1 MAARALSKVVAQ
13 EATEGAVLKVGSK
26 VTGIDDEEES
36 SGGGSFANSL
46 IDGMAEGVVL
56 AAAWFTVRMI
66 CQVSYKAIKSY
77 REGKHEGN
85 PNNPQL
91 TGKEEGQAPFVS
103 AYGGPVAKEASYGGG
118 GGGGAHSVHAVP
130 AYGGAPSS
138 VHANPAYGGGPS
150 SFHSNPGYG
159 GAPSSV
165 HANPA
170 YGAGASSFH
179 SNPAYGSRADVVA
192 VPTYR
197 SGNDAA
203 VPVAVATA
211 PPEVCGEG
219 PLPWDPAGCSTAS
232 MHGHSAEALRQQ
244 DDRLWIEEL
253 RRASDVSSRD
263 NLRLLDEI
271 KVVGD
276 KIDNLP
282 LEALYDKLR
291 HSMKLLLEYQ
301 QNPRFRTAYD
311 TLQQAEAAAR
321 EVYTNEKSL
330 VMNLSALR
338 IRIVITYLHCPKHSQ
353 GLEPSMDDKALDK
366 EQCQLYITN
375 ALKQVTLETLCRS
388 YLSSR
393 DSEDSKLRERVAKDA
408 VVAFDIILEVLA
420 SVYMLEPFTPS
431 EGPLPKDVPDIVIHA
446 LSAYCQSGMGKSALY
461 ADLARSLKAWQDT
474 PERQD
479 KQALHALYS
488 STNGPKWACN
498 EGWDTLLE
506 TPLSCLY
513 GVTTDGGRVTKICLG
528 ANGLDGRLP
537 PELGKLLFLQ
547 ELSLPGNKL
556 FGEIPKLLWELPS
569 LRVVALQKNKFSGEI
584 GQALW
589 CMHVSLPT
597 IPPANFEP
605 ALPVPVSMES
615 AAGGAPQPPPRRRR
629 CLAGKVEACH
639 PARMELYNGEWFTCS
654 WKICNSG
661 GLVFP
666 GHTRLSR
673 SSDEY
678 SGIGGAEFV
687 MVNPL
692 RPGEE
697 QVVSVMQQAPD
708 HEAWCK
714 DEWALVGEGLDFWDE
729 NDAKAQ
735 TPTITVIMRGSG
747 AEKSADMNANLPTL
761 ANTVFVAVRRRHR
774 SSNYSS
780 GSSHRYSVSLDPPPP
795 PYSVS

>member
-13 EATEGAVLKVGSK
+13 EATEGAVLKVGSS

-36 SGGGSFANSL
+36 SGGGSFANNL

-77 REGKHEGN
+77 REGKREGN

-91 TGKEEGQAPFVS
+91 TGKEEEQAF
-103 AYGGPVAKEASYGGG
+103 
-118 GGGGAHSVHAVP
+118 
-130 AYGGAPSS
+130 
-138 VHANPAYGGGPS
+138 
-150 SFHSNPGYG
+150 F
-159 GAPSSV
+159 
-165 HANPA
+165 
-170 YGAGASSFH
+170 
-179 SNPAYGSRADVVA
+179 
-192 VPTYR
+192 
-197 SGNDAA
+197 
-203 VPVAVATA
+203 
-211 PPEVCGEG
+211 EVCGEG
-219 PLPWDPAGCSTAS
+219 PLPWDPAGCSTAG

-301 QNPRFRTAYD
+301 QNPRFRTAYE

-353 GLEPSMDDKALDK
+353 GQETSMNDKALDK

-375 ALKQVTLETLCRS
+375 ALKQGTLETLCRS
-388 YLSSR
+388 FLSSR

-431 EGPLPKDVPDIVIHA
+431 QGPLPKDVPDIVIHA

-479 KQALHALYS
+479 KQALQALYS

-513 GVTTDGGRVTKICLG
+513 GVTTEGGMVTKICLG
-528 ANGLDGRLP
+528 ANDLDGRLP
-537 PELGKLLFLQ
+537 PELGKLRFLQ

-556 FGEIPKLLWELPS
+556 FGRIPKSLWELPS
-569 LRVVALQKNKFSGEI
+569 LRVVALHKNKFS
-584 GQALW
+584 A
-589 CMHVSLPT
+589 T
-597 IPPANFEP
+597 PPANFAP
-605 ALPVPVSMES
+605 ALPVPLSMEG
-615 AAGGAPQPPPRRRR
+615 AAGGAPKPPPRRRR

-639 PARMELYNGEWFTCS
+639 PGRIELYDGEWFTCS

-666 GHTRLSR
+666 RHTRLSR

-697 QVVSVMQQAPD
+697 QVVSVMQQAPN

-729 NDAKAQ
+729 DDAKAQ

-761 ANTVFVAVRRRHR
+761 ANTVFVAARQRHR
-774 SSNYSS
+774 SSTYSS
-780 GSSHRYSVSLDPPPP
+780 GSSHRYSVSLEPPPP
-795 PYSVS
+795 PYSFS